1 MIDIIESTIINKHL
15 ILFLIFI
22 IANILDWITGWL
34 KSRILKQENSS
45 LGFIGIVKK
54 VGNWLIIFSAFLLSY
69 AFKELGV
76 LLNIDMSIASVLG
89 WFVLL
94 SLTVNEFRSI
104 LENLVQ
110 CNIKIPTVL
119 ISGLKVFDD
128 KINKVYTE
136 SDDEKSDN

>member
-54 VGNWLIIFSAFLLSY
+54 VGNWLIIFSAFQVG
-69 AFKELGV
+69 FDLG
-76 LLNIDMSIASVLG
+76 
-89 WFVLL
+89 
-94 SLTVNEFRSI
+94 
-104 LENLVQ
+104 Q
-110 CNIKIPTVL
+110 C
-119 ISGLKVFDD
+119 
-128 KINKVYTE
+128 
-136 SDDEKSDN
+136 SDFF